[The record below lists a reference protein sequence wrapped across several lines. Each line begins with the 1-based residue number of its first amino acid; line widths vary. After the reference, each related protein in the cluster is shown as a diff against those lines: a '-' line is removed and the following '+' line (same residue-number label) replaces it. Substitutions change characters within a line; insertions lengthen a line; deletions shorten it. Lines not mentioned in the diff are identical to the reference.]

1 MLVLAWFILP
11 KLPVKP
17 GASEPWLD
25 TGHAYIEALFG
36 KALLLATE
44 NTSPPTF
51 VSLFPLFNMLFTPW
65 LRAVLAIGCFTALS
79 IAVSPSSSSSDAG
92 SIASGDD
99 GPEALGHLSDHRES
113 LQKRAGRN
121 PWSDT
126 IDYYEYLFTRNPR
139 PQPTPPGLLDEYY
152 ADTLHYGRTP
162 VFLARE
168 GKVDMARQALVD
180 HGSFWIVGDP
190 VRSRDEPIPAFR
202 RLANGQKVTEEKEAV
217 LDRLYQARHFGEAH
231 GDLAKRLAFGAPFA
245 PARRRTPSGADLTW
259 QEVRQN
265 AITLNTNEIDIRQ
278 ARAQLAQHGML
289 KLHNPDTGSTIGYK
303 LNEEG
308 EVLVSVFSRA
318 GRHLAKRG
326 FNWTPSQIEYY
337 TQTYKEDPTLK
348 PLPRA
353 ARGPYYA
360 DVIFYQ
366 GYPVFFP
373 TGDPTAIQRS
383 KQALQ
388 DFGKFY
394 VPASADGAP
403 GDKIFLA
410 VSKGGKVRAANAQ
423 GGIWAL
429 LMRADSRRYPM
440 DPVEK
445 ALTLGPSFSKRK
457 RPSGFWGWL
466 RGYRTPKFQ
475 EVVQTAD
482 VVDAQNARIP
492 DVWTKLENQ
501 GRLVV
506 KNGESYT
513 AYVLD
518 KSGRVLTHKF

>member
-1 MLVLAWFILP
+1 
-11 KLPVKP
+11 
-17 GASEPWLD
+17 
-25 TGHAYIEALFG
+25 
-36 KALLLATE
+36 
-44 NTSPPTF
+44 
-51 VSLFPLFNMLFTPW
+51 MLFSPW
-65 LRAVLAIGCFTALS
+65 LRATLAIGCWAALS
-79 IAVSPSSSSSDAG
+79 TAVSPSSSGSDAG
-92 SIASGDD
+92 RIASGNH
-99 GPEALGHLSDHRES
+99 GPEALGHLADHRKS
-113 LQKRAGRN
+113 LQKRAGGN

-139 PQPTPPGLLDEYY
+139 PQPTPSGLLDAYY

-168 GKVDMARQALVD
+168 GKVAMARQALVD

-217 LDRLYQARHFGEAH
+217 LNRLYQARHFGEAH
-231 GDLAKRLAFGAPFA
+231 GDLAKKLAFGAPFA
-245 PARRRTPSGADLTW
+245 PARRRTPSEAYFTW
-259 QEVRQN
+259 QEVREN

-278 ARAQLAQHGML
+278 ARAQLAQHHML
-289 KLHNPDTGSTIGYK
+289 KLHNPDTGSIIGNK

-308 EVLVSVFSRA
+308 EVLVRVFSGA
-318 GRHLAKRG
+318 GRHLAKRDV
-326 FNWTPSQIEYY
+326 NWRPSQIEYY

-348 PLPRA
+348 PLARA

-360 DVIFYQ
+360 DVMFYQ

-373 TGDPTAIQRS
+373 TGDPTAIARS

-423 GGIWAL
+423 GGIWSM
-429 LMRADSRRYPM
+429 LMRADNRRYPM

-445 ALTLGPSFSKRK
+445 ALTLGPSFSRRK

-475 EVVQTAD
+475 EVIQTAD
-482 VVDAQNARIP
+482 VVDAKSARIP
-492 DVWTKLENQ
+492 DLWTKLENQ

-518 KSGRVLTHKF
+518 KSGRVLTHMF